1 MSNFPDTIH
10 VIQHVA
16 FEDLGTLEDTFYQL
30 GFRVRYFEAGLD
42 NLKKAFE
49 HQGLTII
56 LGGPIGV
63 NDVVDYPYIQEEIDL
78 LKVRLANDLP
88 TIGICL
94 GAQLIASALGAKV
107 YAGNQKEIGWSKLK
121 ISPTANNLLNPLED
135 IEVLHW
141 HGDTFELPNNAV
153 HLASSD
159 LYENQAFKYGNNIL
173 ALQFHIEASTDS
185 LEKWLIGHYVELRQN
200 NLNIRNLRQN
210 NLEFA
215 PTLESKAH
223 EIIHNFMKQYI

>member
-16 FEDLGTLEDTFYQL
+16 FEDLGSLEDTFYQL

-78 LKVRLANDLP
+78 LKVRITNDLP

-121 ISPTANNLLNPLED
+121 IRPTANNLLNPLED

-141 HGDTFELPNNAV
+141 HGDTFELPNNAI

-185 LEKWLIGHYVELRQN
+185 LEKWLIGHHVELRQN
-200 NLNIRNLRQN
+200 NLNIINLRQN
-210 NLEFA
+210 NLEFS

>member
-63 NDVVDYPYIQEEIDL
+63 NDVEDYPYIQEEIDL
-78 LKVRLANDLP
+78 LKIRLANDLP

-107 YAGNQKEIGWSKLK
+107 YVGNQKEIGWSKLK
-121 ISPTANNLLNPLED
+121 ISPAVNNLLTPLKD

-185 LEKWLIGHYVELRQN
+185 LEKWLIGHHVELRQN